1 MIEQEVKQVV
11 LESLRI
17 AEAEYSEEL
26 AAGDIPAWDSL
37 GHVNLLM
44 AIERHFH
51 IVFDVAD
58 AIDIETV
65 GDLIETVKRYA
76 PEQT

>member
-17 AEAEYSEEL
+17 TESEYSTEL
-26 AAGDIPAWDSL
+26 AAGDILAWDSL
-37 GHVNLLM
+37 AHVTLLM
-44 AIERHFH
+44 AVERHFH
-51 IVFDVAD
+51 IVLDVAD

-65 GDLIETVKRYA
+65 GDLIETVKRYT
-76 PEQT
+76 QDRT

>member
-11 LESLRI
+11 LQSLRI
-17 AEAEYSEEL
+17 AESEYSLEL
-26 AAGDIPAWDSL
+26 AAGDIPEWDSL
-37 GHVNLLM
+37 AHVTLLM

-51 IVFDVAD
+51 IVLDVAD

-65 GDLIETVKRYA
+65 ADLIETVERYI
-76 PEQT
+76 QGRT